1 MRLIER
7 DNMVL
12 VPAAITPHDHT
23 SPLFNRLLYGND
35 TEPHKT
41 FRDRPNANMC
51 EESARSTKVPHNML
65 GRANFIWRTT
75 HPQEFFGGSYKAMD
89 PRTHFDQS
97 FGLIM
102 STSIASH
109 LLRAHKRVRT
119 LQPIR
124 TNPDDDTVSTTSV
137 TTTSSSPTIMEQ
149 EPRSPVTHNTT
160 KGLHNLSQDTLE
172 EHFDSPG
179 SLPSQAQHHKRDT
192 QPMDFLVTA
201 GDN

>member
-1 MRLIER
+1 MKKGNQGR
-7 DNMVL
+7 
-12 VPAAITPHDHT
+12 
-23 SPLFNRLLYGND
+23 YGEND

-41 FRDRPNANMC
+41 FRDRPNANIC
-51 EESARSTKVPHNML
+51 EESGRSTNVPHNML
-65 GRANFIWRTT
+65 GRTNFIWRTT
-75 HPQEFFGGSYKAMD
+75 HPQEFFGGSHKAMD

-109 LLRAHKRVRT
+109 LFRAHKRVRT
-119 LQPIR
+119 LQPIC

-137 TTTSSSPTIMEQ
+137 TTASSSPTITEH
-149 EPRSPVTHNTT
+149 EPRSPVAHNATD
-160 KGLHNLSQDTLE
+160 GLHNLSQDTLG
-172 EHFDSPG
+172 EHFGSPG
-179 SLPSQAQHHKRDT
+179 GLPSHAQHHNRDT

>member
-1 MRLIER
+1 MHLMER
-7 DNMVL
+7 DNLALIPVA
-12 VPAAITPHDHT
+12 VTPHGHT

-35 TEPHKT
+35 TELHKT
-41 FRDRPNANMC
+41 FRDRPNANIC

-75 HPQEFFGGSYKAMD
+75 HTQEFFRGSHKAMD
-89 PRTHFDQS
+89 PRTHFNQS

-124 TNPDDDTVSTTSV
+124 TNPDNDTVSTTSV
-137 TTTSSSPTIMEQ
+137 TTASSSPTITEQ
-149 EPRSPVTHNTT
+149 EPRSPVTHNAT
-160 KGLHNLSQDTLE
+160 KGPHNLSQDTLG
-172 EHFDSPG
+172 EHVASP
-179 SLPSQAQHHKRDT
+179 SSPPSHAQHHKRDT
-192 QPMDFLVTA
+192 QPIDFLMTA